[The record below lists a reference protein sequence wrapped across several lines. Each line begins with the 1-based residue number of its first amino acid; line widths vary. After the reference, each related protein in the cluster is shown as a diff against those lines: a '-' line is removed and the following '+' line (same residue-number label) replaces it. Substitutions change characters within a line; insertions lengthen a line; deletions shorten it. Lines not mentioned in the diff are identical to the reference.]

1 MLAKSINK
9 KLNIDF
15 LNIQDENSNFKPK
28 TLAPWVFSWA
38 SVKRAT
44 NRDFDPEN
52 GIFSQKVTN
61 KKCKASQFT

>member
-28 TLAPWVFSWA
+28 TLAP
-38 SVKRAT
+38 
-44 NRDFDPEN
+44 
-52 GIFSQKVTN
+52 
-61 KKCKASQFT
+61 